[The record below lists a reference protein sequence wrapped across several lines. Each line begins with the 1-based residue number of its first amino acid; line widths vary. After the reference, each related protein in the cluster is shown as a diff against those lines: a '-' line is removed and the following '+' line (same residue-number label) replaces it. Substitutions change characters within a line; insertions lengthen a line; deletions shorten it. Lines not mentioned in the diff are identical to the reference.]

1 LTSFDRALD
10 PECFARPEVIL
21 YRLARTRYADLTGI
35 GAALAPGRWNRSG
48 QRALYASLEVGLPV
62 LERLAHS
69 PKDLIPSNLSLM
81 KIQITGE
88 WIALNDRV
96 TDRETGAVFAFCP
109 TLELATLKFKQEE
122 FPFGDTPKP
131 FAVAVPSVIVPA
143 WNVVLYPEAHGF
155 SVHVSLQEVSPFQF
169 DPRLFTEDA
178 AAEDIQ

>member
-1 LTSFDRALD
+1 
-10 PECFARPEVIL
+10 
-21 YRLARTRYADLTGI
+21 
-35 GAALAPGRWNRSG
+35 
-48 QRALYASLEVGLPV
+48 
-62 LERLAHS
+62 
-69 PKDLIPSNLSLM
+69 M